1 MAAIGKIRSWG
12 PVLATVIGLALFAF
26 IAEEMFR
33 SCEATGNE
41 RRQQVGEVLG
51 KKISVQEFQTLTDE
65 FQEYMKVAQNRDNF
79 SEEELN
85 QQKDQVW
92 QLFVSNTIIEKEAEK
107 LGLTV
112 TDEEMQ
118 NILKDGQHPF
128 LLQPPYLF
136 VNQETRRFDAN
147 QLTKFLD
154 EYKKMQS
161 QGGNAQMA
169 EQYATIYKVWKFMEK
184 VLRQQLLQ
192 NKYNSLLSQT
202 MLSNPVSAKMAFEG
216 QNEESDI
223 LLATIPYSSIKDDEV
238 KVDDSD
244 LKAKYEEKK
253 EQFRQY
259 FETRDI
265 KYVDFQVVAS
275 KADRDALMKS
285 MKEAQQQLESGVAPA
300 EAVRKAQS
308 QISYAGIAAQRSAFP
323 NDIAAKIDSMQV
335 GQVTAPF
342 ETAYDN
348 TLNVVKL
355 INKVQLPDSVEY
367 RQISVGGT
375 SLDDAHKRADS
386 IYAALQAGADFE
398 TLAKKYGQTGDKQWM
413 TSAMYERMQTID
425 PDTKEYINTLN
436 TLGAGETKNLSLSQ
450 VSIIL
455 QVTNRK
461 AMVTKYDV
469 AVIKHAID
477 FSKATYSTA
486 YNKFSQF
493 VSENKTLADMEKNAQ
508 KFGFNIQERTDLSSS
523 EHNVAGLRSTRE
535 AMKWIFDAKDGDVSP
550 LYECGNNDHLLVVA
564 LTKIHPE
571 GYRDLESVKD
581 ELKLQV
587 VNDKKFDKAAEK
599 LAGVK
604 DIAAAK
610 QKGAIVDSVRQITF
624 AAPVFVQAA
633 GASEPILSGAVAAV
647 KQGQVSPSVIKGNGG
662 AYLFQVLSKKQREGV
677 KFDAKQQAQQ
687 MQQQAQQMVGRMA
700 MNELY
705 LNANVVDKRYLFF

>member
-51 KKISVQEFQTLTDE
+51 KKISVQDFQSYVDE
-65 FQEYMKVAQNRDNF
+65 FQEYMKLAQNRDNF

-92 QLFVSNTIIEKEAEK
+92 QLFVSNAIIEKEAEK

-112 TDEEMQ
+112 TNEEMQ
-118 NILKDGQHPF
+118 NILKEGQNPF

-136 VNQETRRFDAN
+136 VNQETHRFDVN

-154 EYKKMQS
+154 DYKKMQS

-169 EQYATIYKVWKFMEK
+169 EQYQTVYKVWKFMEK
-184 VLRQQLLQ
+184 VLRQQVLQ
-192 NKYNSLLSQT
+192 SKYNSLLAQS
-202 MLSNPVSAKMAFEG
+202 MLTNPVSAKMAFDA
-216 QNEESDI
+216 QNVESDV

-238 KVDDSD
+238 KVSDAD

-253 EQFRQY
+253 EQYRQY

-275 KADRDALMKS
+275 KADRDALMKT
-285 MKEAQQQLESGVAPA
+285 MTDARQQFLNGVSAA
-300 EAVRKAQS
+300 EVVRKAQS
-308 QISYAGIAAQRSAFP
+308 QIAYTGIAAQRSAFP
-323 NDIAAKIDSMQV
+323 SDIASRLDSMQV
-335 GQVTAPF
+335 GQVSVPF

-355 INKVQLPDSVEY
+355 INKVQLPDSVEF
-367 RQISVGGT
+367 RMISVGGS

-386 IYAALQAGADFE
+386 IYNAINAGADFE
-398 TLAKKYGQTGDKQWM
+398 TLAKKYGQTGEKQWM
-413 TSAMYERMQTID
+413 TSAMYERMQTVD
-425 PDTKEYINTLN
+425 PDTKEYINALN
-436 TLGAGETKNLSLSQ
+436 TMGDGEMKNLSLSQ

-455 QVTNRK
+455 QVTARK
-461 AMVTKYDV
+461 AFVTKYDV
-469 AVIKHAID
+469 AAVKHTID
-477 FSKATYSTA
+477 FSKATYSAA
-486 YNKFSQF
+486 YNKFSQY
-493 VSENKTLADMEKNAQ
+493 VSENKTLESLEKNAQ
-508 KFGFNIQERTDLSSS
+508 KFGFTVQERKDLSNN

-535 AMKWIFDAKDGDVSP
+535 TMKWIFDAKVDELSP

-564 LTKIHPE
+564 LTNIHPQ
-571 GYRDLESVKD
+571 GYRDFESVKD
-581 ELKLQV
+581 ELKSQV
-587 VNDKKFDKAAEK
+587 INDKKFEKAAEK

-604 DIAAAK
+604 DMAAAK
-610 QKGAIVDSVRQITF
+610 QKGAVVDSVRQITF

-633 GASEPILSGAVAAV
+633 GASEPALSGAVSAV
-647 KQGQVSPSVIKGNGG
+647 KQGQMSPAVVKGNGG
-662 AYLFQVLSKKQREGV
+662 AYLFQVLSKKLREGA

-687 MQQQAQQMVGRMA
+687 VQQQAQQMVGRMA

-705 LNANVVDKRYLFF
+705 LKANVVDNRYLFF